1 MDLKAAYAPPRP
13 IASFQ
18 NWVDATSPG
27 YFAFWAMRAKDGQ
40 DSEEVR
46 STLASSRSYCN
57 GVGAVI
63 YVPANA
69 ETPTDYEV
77 KKATDL
83 SIDRAIKEMAQRI
96 S

>member
-27 YFAFWAMRAKDGQ
+27 YFAFWAIRANDTR
-40 DSEEVR
+40 DLEEVR
-46 STLASSRSYCN
+46 STLAGSRAYCN

-63 YVPANA
+63 YVPAKR
-69 ETPTDYEV
+69 ETPSEYEV
-77 KKATDL
+77 SKVNAL
-83 SIDRAIKEMAQRI
+83 SIDRTIKEMAQRI
-96 S
+96 A